1 MPIFWHDIDIVDAT
15 DMTLYNQNNTQYYW
29 YHETKQ
35 PVMADI
41 ANFDTKILQLIPN
54 PTANTNTDT
63 QISSHDC

>member
-41 ANFDTKILQLIPN
+41 ANFDTKIL
-54 PTANTNTDT
+54 
-63 QISSHDC
+63 